1 MVLICEKF
9 RHFRTWMLCS
19 KIAWLKLVQ
28 CFWRRFNNIVN
39 DFFFLLFH
47 YYLPLKKDLAF
58 HLYKLN
64 LHSLHQWML
73 CAKLSWNGPSS
84 SEEDE
89 NLKSYND
96 SDFNYMYNTD
106 RQRTHFDPNC
116 SLEYSAQM
124 SLTWKVFRSLE
135 PKWALLI
142 DTWPLSIVVVNI
154 SHFCCLLQ
162 NHYAN
167 FIQTWHKAS
176 LGDGNLSLL
185 KWRTKFF
192 FQGEMIAK

>member
-1 MVLICEKF
+1 
-9 RHFRTWMLCS
+9 MLCA

-39 DFFFLLFH
+39 VFFFCYFIIISLWKRIWPFICT
-47 YYLPLKKDLAF
+47 
-58 HLYKLN
+58 N

-73 CAKLSWNGPSS
+73 CAKLCWDGPSS

-96 SDFNYMYNTD
+96 TDFNYMYNTD

-124 SLTWKVFRSLE
+124 SLTWKAFRSLE

-142 DTWPLSIVVVNI
+142 DTWPLSNVVVVVVNI

-192 FQGEMIAK
+192 FQGEMIAKQWK

>member
-1 MVLICEKF
+1 MVEIGPVFLEK
-9 RHFRTWMLCS
+9 S
-19 KIAWLKLVQ
+19 
-28 CFWRRFNNIVN
+28 
-39 DFFFLLFH
+39 FLLLH
-47 YYLPLKKDLAF
+47 YYLPLKKDVAF
-58 HLYKLN
+58 HLYKLAFPLPMN
-64 LHSLHQWML
+64 AL
-73 CAKLSWNGPSS
+73 CQVESWNGPSS

-106 RQRTHFDPNC
+106 RQRTHYNPKC

-167 FIQTWHKAS
+167 FIQTSNKAS

-192 FQGEMIAK
+192 FQGEVLAKQWK